1 MKRKGLI
8 VIALIFLAGAALFF
22 SAPERRAAWNCS
34 APTGITLRRPLK
46 IRKFHLFPSYS

>member
-8 VIALIFLAGAALFF
+8 VMALIFLAGAALFF

-34 APTGITLRRPLK
+34 APTGITLRRPCKNQKVSPLPV
-46 IRKFHLFPSYS
+46 I